1 MLFDTGSCEFWV
13 PSSECSSPVC
23 KKHKQ
28 YFKTDTCNIWKLD
41 AMNTEV
47 IFIIKYF
54 SGHVKGD
61 YITENVNIGDI
72 IIKNQ
77 IIGLAN

>member
-13 PSSECSSPVC
+13 PSSECPSTVC

-28 YFKTDTCNIWKLD
+28 YYKTNTCKLWKYD
-41 AMNTEV
+41 AMDTE
-47 IFIIKYF
+47 YF

-72 IIKNQ
+72 IVKN
-77 IIGLAN
+77 